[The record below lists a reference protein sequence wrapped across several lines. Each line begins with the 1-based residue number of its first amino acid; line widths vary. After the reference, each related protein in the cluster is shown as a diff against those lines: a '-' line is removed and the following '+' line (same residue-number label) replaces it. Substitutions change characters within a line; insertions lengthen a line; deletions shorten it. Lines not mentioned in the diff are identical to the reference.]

1 MYGQP
6 PAMPG
11 KKKPM
16 PFAAKKP
23 AMLADGDMGSPADME
38 APSDTPP
45 DDEQGEAAGMDMINS
60 KLDKIMAALGIEDEG
75 AEGDMPEGAEG
86 EPPAMPGMGMP
97 GGGAR

>member
-1 MYGQP
+1 
-6 PAMPG
+6 MPFV
-11 KKKPM
+11 KKPPM
-16 PFAAKKP
+16 
-23 AMLADGDMGSPADME
+23 ADGDMS
-38 APSDTPP
+38 APSDMDMPDAPP
-45 DDEQGEAAGMDMINS
+45 PNDEQGEAAGMDMINS